1 MDNETIMTFNIR
13 LSIILFISSLMLVY
27 SCKKDPCATKAG
39 FLEHFSAFTTEFEE
53 KKTSMDDEGMQNF
66 EDRYKALIND
76 CYKQHKADMT
86 LKERQDFWKK
96 SLAFYV
102 DRYDGEFSTVLL
114 EKLDD
119 PFNQY
124 LKDEL
129 IDITKESGM
138 TFILSLQSIVKEE
151 LPKLM
156 EVFADEIE
164 KFGKELF
171 GGSVND

>member
-1 MDNETIMTFNIR
+1 MTSYSKITLI
-13 LSIILFISSLMLVY
+13 LSISALLLMF

-39 FLEHFSAFTTEFEE
+39 FLESFSAFTSEFEE
-53 KKTSMDDEGMQNF
+53 KKADLDDPGKQAY
-66 EDRYKALIND
+66 EDRYRALINN
-76 CYKQHKADMT
+76 CYKQHKAELT
-86 LKERQDFWKK
+86 LEEKQDFWKK

-102 DRYDGEFSTVLL
+102 ARYDGQFSTVLS

-129 IDITKESGM
+129 IELTKESGF

-171 GGSVND
+171 GGSVN